1 MELVYICI
9 IALAFGCLISIM
21 LLKSYIDEKFAE
33 VLGIAASL
41 GLEMVETQKRVD
53 EALLPISEA
62 ATQEAKVYEGLN
74 NLLNYNID
82 TALKG
87 KGD

>member
-1 MELVYICI
+1 M
-9 IALAFGCLISIM
+9 ALAFIGITALAFVGLIAMM
-21 LLKSYIDEKFAE
+21 LQKNYIDEKIDEIIEMVTSLSQE
-33 VLGIAASL
+33 V
-41 GLEMVETQKRVD
+41 VETQKLVD
-53 EALLPISEA
+53 EALKPISEA

>member
-1 MELVYICI
+1 M
-9 IALAFGCLISIM
+9 
-21 LLKSYIDEKFAE
+21 
-33 VLGIAASL
+33 AASL
-41 GLEMVETQKRVD
+41 GQEMVETQKRVD